1 MCHKRKR
8 KIRGFFYSSDKKSQL
23 AAFCLILLSLS
34 VFIFWDH
41 GLGLCQGWPEI
52 KARLLSDE
60 CFAVIESDAGTRK
73 RHCPHHDLNGKLDEE
88 QLIYVLG
95 TLDRETWLDPKNK
108 KVAKKH
114 LEKHYNRFK
123 TKVMKKE
130 LKAPVNINQAKLT
143 ELVMLPLIGPVLAV
157 KIVEYRNR
165 HNMYMTIQ
173 DIKKV
178 EGIGQGTFNAIRHYI
193 SID

>member
-1 MCHKRKR
+1 MYYPIKRKF
-8 KIRGFFYSSDKKSQL
+8 RGYFYLLGNIHLSSTVSVILVIVL
-23 AAFCLILLSLS
+23 ALFCWNQD
-34 VFIFWDH
+34 V
-41 GLGLCQGWPEI
+41 GLCQEWPEI
-52 KARLLSDE
+52 KTRLLSDK
-60 CFAVIESDAGTRK
+60 CFSVIESDSGTRK

-95 TLDRETWLDPKNK
+95 TLDREIWFDPKNK
-108 KVAKKH
+108 MVAQKH
-114 LEKHYNRFK
+114 LEKHYNRFINK
-123 TKVMKKE
+123 AMQNG
-130 LKAPVNINQAKLT
+130 LKSPVNINQAKLT

-193 SID
+193 STD